1 MNLRNKRDFYEA
13 LLDEPNVQ
21 RALGTIRAAEGTARF
36 ANPYSVG
43 FGGRQHSLAQHP
55 GVSASFRDNSGRRGS
70 TTAAGAYQFL
80 GGTWNEMKNALGL
93 KDFSK
98 KSQDIAAVGLL
109 DRAGALGH
117 VMSGNVKGFVN
128 SAKGTWASFPGA
140 PYNQPTKSMSFMQ
153 SAWNSPSATKD
164 VGLLNAIAPD
174 IRSIPTPTARPEPA
188 YTAPLS
194 SVERA
199 PIQEV
204 AMSPFDAGRFGPAT
218 TSPVFDATRFADPAG
233 VAQGKAGLQ
242 RGLLD
247 QQLSVGILPNI
258 PPPVA
263 PATTYVDP
271 KVSVQPTVAQPAV
284 EVSQPTPA
292 RSISQMTTGSVM
304 APQISER
311 QREIAAKT
319 QSDMRNR
326 SILGTIGG
334 AVLGGALLGPVGGLL
349 GGYLGKSFS
358 NSGYYPDAPEKLNP
372 SSVDDRSFGG
382 LNDYGRDAYNE
393 SKDFR
398 DAVDSGSAGLW

>member
-1 MNLRNKRDFYEA
+1 MKSRQDFYNEVYGYAKDAGLNDAQAHLAASQASLETGFGKSVAGNNYFGVKAGSSWSGPTKNVRTWEEVSGKRQNITDRFRAYDHPVQSLRDWASTVGNRWSSAMSAPTFAEA
-13 LLDEPNVQ
+13 VS
-21 RALGTIRAAEGTARF
+21 ALGAGKK
-36 ANPYSVG
+36 
-43 FGGRQHSLAQHP
+43 GGYATDSKYGSKL
-55 GVSASFRDNSGRRGS
+55 NSIQS
-70 TTAAGAYQFL
+70 TYG
-80 GGTWNEMKNALGL
+80 
-93 KDFSK
+93 
-98 KSQDIAAVGLL
+98 
-109 DRAGALGH
+109 
-117 VMSGNVKGFVN
+117 
-128 SAKGTWASFPGA
+128 
-140 PYNQPTKSMSFMQ
+140 
-153 SAWNSPSATKD
+153 KD

-174 IRSIPTPTARPEPA
+174 IRSIPTPTARPADPTYA
-188 YTAPLS
+188 APLS

-204 AMSPFDAGRFGPAT
+204 AMSPFDAGRFGPAP
-218 TSPVFDATRFADPAG
+218 TSPVFDATRFADPTA

-258 PPPVA
+258 PPSVA

-271 KVSVQPTVAQPAV
+271 KVSVQPTVAQPAI
-284 EVSQPTPA
+284 EVAQPTPA

-326 SILGTIGG
+326 SILGTLGG

-372 SSVDDRSFGG
+372 GGVDDRSFGG

-398 DAVDSGSAGLW
+398 DAVNSGSAGLW

>member
-1 MNLRNKRDFYEA
+1 MDRRQEFYNEVYGYAKDAGLNDAQAHLAASQASLETGFGKSVAGNNYFGVKAGSSWSGPTKNVRTWEEVGGKRQNITDRFRAYEHPVQSLRDWASTVGNRWSSAMSAPTFAEA
-13 LLDEPNVQ
+13 VS
-21 RALGTIRAAEGTARF
+21 ALGAGKK
-36 ANPYSVG
+36 
-43 FGGRQHSLAQHP
+43 GGYATDSKYGSKL
-55 GVSASFRDNSGRRGS
+55 NSIQS
-70 TTAAGAYQFL
+70 TYG
-80 GGTWNEMKNALGL
+80 
-93 KDFSK
+93 
-98 KSQDIAAVGLL
+98 
-109 DRAGALGH
+109 
-117 VMSGNVKGFVN
+117 
-128 SAKGTWASFPGA
+128 
-140 PYNQPTKSMSFMQ
+140 
-153 SAWNSPSATKD
+153 KD

-174 IRSIPTPTARPEPA
+174 IRSVPTPTARPEP
-188 YTAPLS
+188 TFIAPLS

-199 PIQEV
+199 PLQEV
-204 AMSPFDAGRFGPAT
+204 AMTQFDASRFGPAP
-218 TSPVFDATRFADPAG
+218 TSPVFDATRFADPTA

-258 PPPVA
+258 PPSVA

-271 KVSVQPTVAQPAV
+271 KVSVQPTVAQPAI
-284 EVSQPTPA
+284 EVAQPTPA

-304 APQISER
+304 APQITER

-326 SILGTIGG
+326 SILGTLGG

-358 NSGYYPDAPEKLNP
+358 NSGYYPEAPERLNP
-372 SSVDDRSFGG
+372 GGTDDRSYGG

>member
-1 MNLRNKRDFYEA
+1 MKSRQDFYNEVYGYAKDAGLNDTQAHLAASQASLETGFGKSVAGNNYFGVKAGSSWNGPTKDVRTWEEVGGKRQNITDRFRAYEHPVQSLRDWASTVGNRWSSAMSAPTFAEA
-13 LLDEPNVQ
+13 VS
-21 RALGTIRAAEGTARF
+21 ALGAGKK
-36 ANPYSVG
+36 
-43 FGGRQHSLAQHP
+43 GGYATDSKYGSKL
-55 GVSASFRDNSGRRGS
+55 NSIQS
-70 TTAAGAYQFL
+70 TYG
-80 GGTWNEMKNALGL
+80 
-93 KDFSK
+93 
-98 KSQDIAAVGLL
+98 
-109 DRAGALGH
+109 
-117 VMSGNVKGFVN
+117 
-128 SAKGTWASFPGA
+128 
-140 PYNQPTKSMSFMQ
+140 
-153 SAWNSPSATKD
+153 KD

-174 IRSIPTPTARPEPA
+174 IRSVPTPTARPEPTF
-188 YTAPLS
+188 TAPLS

-204 AMSPFDAGRFGPAT
+204 AMSPFDASRFGPAP
-218 TSPVFDATRFADPAG
+218 TSLFDATRFADPAS
-233 VAQGKAGLQ
+233 VAQGKAALQ

-258 PPPVA
+258 PPSVA

-271 KVSVQPTVAQPAV
+271 KVSVQPTVAQPAI
-284 EVSQPTPA
+284 EVAQPTPA

-304 APQISER
+304 APQITER

-326 SILGTIGG
+326 SILGTLGG

-349 GGYLGKSFS
+349 GGYLGKTYS
-358 NSGYYPDAPEKLNP
+358 NSGYYPEAPERLNP
-372 SSVDDRSFGG
+372 GGTDDRSYGG

>member
-1 MNLRNKRDFYEA
+1 MDRRQEFYNEVYGYAKDAGLNDAQAHLAASQASLETGFGKSVAGNNYFGVKAGSSWNGPTKNVRTWEEVGGKRQNITDRFRAYEHPVQSLRDWASTVGNRWSSAMSAPTFAEA
-13 LLDEPNVQ
+13 VS
-21 RALGTIRAAEGTARF
+21 ALGAGKK
-36 ANPYSVG
+36 
-43 FGGRQHSLAQHP
+43 GGYATDSKYGSKL
-55 GVSASFRDNSGRRGS
+55 NSIQS
-70 TTAAGAYQFL
+70 TYG
-80 GGTWNEMKNALGL
+80 
-93 KDFSK
+93 
-98 KSQDIAAVGLL
+98 
-109 DRAGALGH
+109 
-117 VMSGNVKGFVN
+117 
-128 SAKGTWASFPGA
+128 
-140 PYNQPTKSMSFMQ
+140 
-153 SAWNSPSATKD
+153 KD

-174 IRSIPTPTARPEPA
+174 IRSVPTPTARPEPTF
-188 YTAPLS
+188 TAPLS

-199 PIQEV
+199 PLQEV
-204 AMSPFDAGRFGPAT
+204 AMTQFDASRFGPAP
-218 TSPVFDATRFADPAG
+218 TSVFDATRFADPTA

-258 PPPVA
+258 PPSVA

-271 KVSVQPTVAQPAV
+271 KVSVQPAVAQPAI
-284 EVSQPTPA
+284 EVAQPTPA

-326 SILGTIGG
+326 SILGTLGG

-358 NSGYYPDAPEKLNP
+358 NSGYYPEAPERLNP
-372 SSVDDRSFGG
+372 GGTDDRSYGG
-382 LNDYGRDAYNE
+382 LNDYGQNAYNE

>member
-1 MNLRNKRDFYEA
+1 MQLRDKRDYYES
-13 LLDEPNVQ
+13 LLNEPNVQ
-21 RALGTIRAAEGTARF
+21 RALGTIRAAEGTAKY
-36 ANPYSVG
+36 ANPYSIG

-55 GVSASFRDNSGRRGS
+55 GVSASFRDNSGRRGK

-128 SAKGTWASFPGA
+128 SAKDTWASFPGA

-153 SAWNSPSATKD
+153 SAWNSPSSVKD
-164 VGLLNAIAPD
+164 IGLLSAIAPD
-174 IRSIPTPTARPEPA
+174 VRNIPTPTARPEPT

-194 SVERA
+194 SVQRA
-199 PIQEV
+199 PLQEV
-204 AMSPFDAGRFGPAT
+204 AMSPFDAGRFGPAP
-218 TSPVFDATRFADPAG
+218 TSPAFDVSRFASPDA
-233 VAQGKAGLQ
+233 VAQGKAALQ

-247 QQLSVGILPNI
+247 QQLNAGILPNI
-258 PPPVA
+258 PPAVEEVPG
-263 PATTYVDP
+263 YVDP
-271 KVSVQPTVAQPAV
+271 RVSVQPSVSVTEPA
-284 EVSQPTPA
+284 PA
-292 RSISQMTTGSVM
+292 RSISQMTTGAVSS
-304 APQISER
+304 PQISNR
-311 QREIAAKT
+311 QYEIAAQT
-319 QSDMRNR
+319 QKDMRNR
-326 SILGTIGG
+326 SILGTLGG
-334 AVLGGALLGPVGGLL
+334 AILGGALLGPAGGLL

-358 NSGYYPDAPEKLNP
+358 NAGYHPAAPERLNP
-372 SSVDDRSFGG
+372 NGTDDRSYGG